1 MPDVDKLFEK
11 AEKYLQK
18 QKFESALET
27 YQEIFKYEPRDEE
40 VLVNLGDLS
49 MKLNRTAEGLRYQ
62 GQLADFYVQRNDV
75 NKAIVTYR
83 KILKTSAQDV
93 NVLTKLAAL
102 LEKSQK
108 NSEALEAYREALQ
121 LYRKAGANAQVMDC
135 LEHLVKLDPSNL
147 EANVELGEMA
157 GTRQPKIASTSFLKA
172 AQLARQA
179 GDEKRWGDLVDRA
192 YAVEPTNEVCCL
204 AAAEVR
210 LKRDRAAE
218 SIALLEPIY
227 QAKPDDIQVLEFLAE
242 AYLRTRDYVKAQPI
256 CWRAYQ
262 LHPDAIELVQRVAE
276 GFVQTSDTE
285 KALAVATQLRGALY
299 KQGKR
304 GEYLQIVE
312 KIYAADESN
321 LQVLETLSGLYNEMN
336 REDGLRRSLV
346 RLFNLYLAAELY
358 DKAAD
363 TLEKIIDVDPY
374 GEGHY
379 DRLLNLEGYID
390 KIWYGNI
397 ATRLQPPSGRPAS
410 GSQEG
415 GGVQAAKPESLDDL
429 IIEGEMFHQYQLTS
443 KLTATL
449 EKINRLFPGAEDEN
463 SRLRDLYNSAG
474 FHPAAAPA
482 KKPAATPVQQ
492 PIQPASVPYPP
503 GGPGAALQ
511 SLEDLR
517 KISEI
522 TANIYREGTP
532 QNVVQ
537 VAVNEIGRALNSSR
551 CWGGLGTSDRPAAL
565 WAEYCSPTSSA
576 SDPAAAAR
584 LFATLMGQAKA
595 KPDGWSMEDAAQFP
609 VLAPIASEIQKLGI
623 RSLLALP
630 LIENEQPSGLLLVEQ
645 CDRHRAWS
653 QGEIVLLNAIS
664 TQVAIAVNNTKLR
677 RLVRSLSG
685 TDEETGLLPRS
696 SYIDCML
703 SEALRAKKQSQPF
716 SVCLLEPENPSAL
729 AKALGDAGLQLYLKQ
744 VSKALQSNMRQND
757 IAIRYNPCSIAVLF
771 PDTALPQ
778 GGLALEKFSRA
789 ISQIKPDNANP
800 PQFCS
805 VICEVHL
812 SDSFDAVDGVTEA
825 INRLESVL
833 EQSRKEGGR
842 RVVLSKFEG

>member
-1 MPDVDKLFEK
+1 MPDVEKLFQK

-27 YQEIFKYEPRDEE
+27 YREIFKYEPRDEE

-49 MKLNRTAEGLRYQ
+49 MKLNRTAEGLRYL
-62 GQLADFYVQRNDV
+62 GQLADVYLQRNDI
-75 NKAIVTYR
+75 NKAIATYR
-83 KILKTSAQDV
+83 KILKSASQDV
-93 NVLTKLAAL
+93 NVLMKLATL
-102 LEKSQK
+102 LERTQK

-121 LYRKAGANAQVMDC
+121 LHRRAGANAQVMDC
-135 LEHLVKLDPSNL
+135 LEHIVKLDPANL
-147 EANVELGEMA
+147 EANVELGELA
-157 GTRQPKIASTSFLKA
+157 GTRQPEIASAAFLKA
-172 AQLARQA
+172 SQLARQA
-179 GDEKRWGDLVDRA
+179 GDEERCGELVDRA
-192 YAVEPTNEVCCL
+192 YAVEPTNEVCCI

-210 LKRDRAAE
+210 LKRDRAGE
-218 SIALLEPIY
+218 SVALLEPIY
-227 QAKPDDIQVLEFLAE
+227 QAKPDDIQVLELLAE
-242 AYLRTRDYVKAQPI
+242 AYLRTGAYVKAQPV

-262 LHPDAIELVQRVAE
+262 LRPDAIELVQRVAE
-276 GFVQTSDTE
+276 GFVQGGDAE

-304 GEYLQIVE
+304 NEYLEIVE

-346 RLFNLYLAAELY
+346 RLFNLYLAAEQY

-363 TLEKIIDVDPY
+363 TLEKILDVDPY

-397 ATRLQPPSGRPAS
+397 ATRLQPPSGRAAP
-410 GSQEG
+410 GSPEG
-415 GGVQAAKPESLDDL
+415 GGNQAPKPESLDDL
-429 IIEGEMFHQYQLTS
+429 IIEGEMFHQYQLTA
-443 KLTATL
+443 KLTATM
-449 EKINRLFPGAEDEN
+449 EEINRLFPGAEEEN
-463 SRLRDLYNSAG
+463 PRLRDLYNSAG
-474 FHPAAAPA
+474 FHPAPPPA
-482 KKPAATPVQQ
+482 KKPAVAAAP
-492 PIQPASVPYPP
+492 QPAPQASSPYPA

-532 QNVVQ
+532 QNVMQ
-537 VAVNEIGRALNSSR
+537 VAVNEIGRALNAGR
-551 CWGGLGTSDRPAAL
+551 CWGALGTSDRPAVV
-565 WAEYCSPTSSA
+565 WAEYCSPAVSGSDAASA
-576 SDPAAAAR
+576 AK
-584 LFATLMGQAKA
+584 LFATLMGQAKT
-595 KPDGWSMEDAAQFP
+595 KPDGWSMENAGQFP
-609 VLAPIASEIQKLGI
+609 VLAPISAEIQKLGI
-623 RSLLALP
+623 KSLLALP
-630 LIENEQPSGLLLVEQ
+630 LMENEQPSGLLLVEQ

-664 TQVAIAVNNTKLR
+664 TQVAIAVSNTRLR

-703 SEALRAKKQSQPF
+703 SEATRAKKQSQPF

-729 AKALGDAGLQLYLKQ
+729 AKALGDAGLQRYLKQ

-778 GGLALEKFSRA
+778 GGLAVEKFSRA
-789 ISQIKPDNANP
+789 IGQITPDNSNP
-800 PQFCS
+800 PNFCS
-805 VICEVHL
+805 VVCEVHL
-812 SDSFDAVDGVTEA
+812 SDNFDAVDGVSEV

-833 EQSRKEGGR
+833 EQSRKEGGK
-842 RVVLSKFEG
+842 RVMLSKFEG

>member
-49 MKLNRTAEGLRYQ
+49 MKLNRTADALRYQ
-62 GQLADFYVQRNDV
+62 GLLADFYVHRNDV
-75 NKAIVTYR
+75 NKAVATYR
-83 KILKTSAQDV
+83 KILKVSSQDL
-93 NVLTKLAAL
+93 NVLMKLAAL

-108 NSEALEAYREALQ
+108 NSEALETYREALQ
-121 LYRKAGANAQVMDC
+121 LHRKAGSNALVMDC
-135 LEHLVKLDPSNL
+135 LEHIVRLDPSNL
-147 EANVELGEMA
+147 EANIELGEMA
-157 GTRQPKIASTSFLKA
+157 GNRQPKVASQAFLKA
-172 AQLARQA
+172 AQLAREA
-179 GDEKRWGDLVDRA
+179 GDENRWGELVDRA
-192 YAVEPTNEVCCL
+192 YAVEPSNELCSI

-210 LKRDRAAE
+210 LMRDLAAE
-218 SIALLEPIY
+218 SVTLLEPVY
-227 QAKPDDIQVLEFLAE
+227 QAKPDDIQIVTLLAR
-242 AYLRTRDYVKAQPI
+242 AYLRTGEFAKAQPV
-256 CWRAYQ
+256 CWKAYQ
-262 LHPDAIELVQRVAE
+262 LRPDAIELVQKVAE
-276 GFVQTSDTE
+276 GFVQAGDAE

-304 GEYLQIVE
+304 SEYLEIVE

-321 LQVLETLSGLYNEMN
+321 LQVLETLSNLYNEMN
-336 REDGLRRSLV
+336 REDGLRRSLG
-346 RLFNLYLAAELY
+346 RLFNLYLAVEQY

-397 ATRLQPPSGRPAS
+397 ATRLQPPSGHSVA
-410 GSQEG
+410 GGAAGEG
-415 GGVQAAKPESLDDL
+415 VAGAKQESLDDL
-429 IIEGEMFHQYQLTS
+429 IIEGEMFHQYQLTA
-443 KLTATL
+443 KLTTTL
-449 EKINRLFPGAEDEN
+449 EKINRLFPGAEEEN
-463 SRLRDLYNSAG
+463 PRLRDLYNTAG
-474 FHPAAAPA
+474 FHPTPAPA
-482 KKPAATPVQQ
+482 KKPPAAAP
-492 PIQPASVPYPP
+492 QPARKAEAPYPP

-532 QNVVQ
+532 QSVLQ
-537 VAVNEIGRALNSSR
+537 VAVNEIGRALNASR
-551 CWGGLGTSDRPAAL
+551 CWGALGTTDRPAAL
-565 WAEYCSPTSSA
+565 SAEYCSPTSSA
-576 SDPAAAAR
+576 SDAASAAR
-584 LFATLMGQAKA
+584 VFATLMSQAKA
-595 KPDGWSMEDAAQFP
+595 KPDGWSMEDAVQFP
-609 VLAPIASEIQKLGI
+609 VLAPIAADIQKLGI
-623 RSLLALP
+623 KSLLALP
-630 LIENEQPSGLLLVEQ
+630 LMEKEQPSGLLLVEQ
-645 CDRHRAWS
+645 LESYRAWTP
-653 QGEIVLLNAIS
+653 GEIVLLKAIS
-664 TQVAIAVNNTKLR
+664 TQVAIAVSNTKLR

-696 SYIDCML
+696 SYLDCML
-703 SEALRAKKQSQPF
+703 SEASRAKNQAQPF
-716 SVCLLEPENPSAL
+716 SVCLLEPENPTAL
-729 AKALGDAGLQLYLKQ
+729 AKGLGDAGLQRYLKQ

-778 GGLALEKFSRA
+778 GGLAVEKFRRA
-789 ISQIKPDNANP
+789 ISQIKPDNNAP
-800 PQFCS
+800 PNFCS
-805 VICEVHL
+805 AVCEVHL
-812 SDSFDAVDGVTEA
+812 SGNFDAVDGVTEA

-833 EQSRKEGGR
+833 EQSRKDGGQ

>member
-1 MPDVDKLFEK
+1 MPDVNKLFEK

-27 YQEIFKYEPRDEE
+27 YQEIFRYEPRDEE

-49 MKLNRTAEGLRYQ
+49 MKLNRTAEGVRYQ
-62 GQLADFYVQRNDV
+62 GLLADFYVQRNDI
-75 NKAIVTYR
+75 NKAVATYR
-83 KILKTSAQDV
+83 KILKSTPQDV
-93 NVLTKLAAL
+93 NVLMKLAAL
-102 LEKSQK
+102 LEKTKK
-108 NSEALEAYREALQ
+108 NSEALETYREALQ
-121 LYRKAGANAQVMDC
+121 LHRRAGANAQVMDC
-135 LEHLVKLDPSNL
+135 LEHIVKLDPANL

-157 GTRQPKIASTSFLKA
+157 GTRQPEIASASFLTA
-172 AQLARQA
+172 AQMARQA
-179 GDEKRWGDLVDRA
+179 GDETRWGELVDRA
-192 YAVEPTNEVCCL
+192 YAVEPTNETCCI

-210 LKRDRAAE
+210 LKGDRAGE
-218 SIALLEPIY
+218 SVALLEPIY
-227 QAKPDDIQVLEFLAE
+227 QAKQDDIQVLELLAE
-242 AYLRTRDYVKAQPI
+242 AYLRTGDFAKAQPV

-262 LHPDAIELVQRVAE
+262 LRPDAIELVQRVAE
-276 GFVQTSDTE
+276 GFVQAGDAE

-304 GEYLQIVE
+304 NEYLQIVE

-346 RLFNLYLAAELY
+346 RLFNLYLAAEQY

-363 TLEKIIDVDPY
+363 TLERIIDVEPY

-397 ATRLQPPSGRPAS
+397 ASRLQPPSGRAAP

-415 GGVQAAKPESLDDL
+415 AGIPAAKPESLDDL
-429 IIEGEMFHQYQLTS
+429 IIEGEMFHQYQLTA
-443 KLTATL
+443 KLTAML
-449 EKINRLFPGAEDEN
+449 EKTNRLFPGAEEEN
-463 SRLRDLYNSAG
+463 PRLRDLYNSAG
-474 FHPAAAPA
+474 FHPTPPLA
-482 KKPAATPVQQ
+482 KKPAAVAPQ
-492 PIQPASVPYPP
+492 PPAPQASSPYPA

-522 TANIYREGTP
+522 TANIYREGAP
-532 QNVVQ
+532 QNVMQ
-537 VAVNEIGRALNSSR
+537 VAVNEIGRALNASR
-551 CWGGLGTSDRPAAL
+551 CWGALGTSDRPAAL
-565 WAEYCSPTSSA
+565 WAEYCSPTASGSDAASA
-576 SDPAAAAR
+576 AK

-595 KPDGWSMEDAAQFP
+595 KPDGWSMEHAEQFP
-609 VLAPIASEIQKLGI
+609 VLEPISAEIQKLGI
-623 RSLLALP
+623 NSLLALP
-630 LIENEQPSGLLLVEQ
+630 LMESEQPSGLLLVEQ

-664 TQVAIAVNNTKLR
+664 TQVAIAVSNTKLR

-703 SEALRAKKQSQPF
+703 SEAARAKKQSQPF

-729 AKALGDAGLQLYLKQ
+729 AKTLGDAGLQRYLTQ
-744 VSKALQSNMRQND
+744 VSKVLQSNMRQND

-778 GGLALEKFSRA
+778 GGLAAEKFSRA
-789 ISQIKPDNANP
+789 ISQIKPDNNNP
-800 PQFCS
+800 PRFCS
-805 VICEVHL
+805 AVCEVHL
-812 SDSFDAVDGVTEA
+812 SDNFDAVDGVTEV

-833 EQSRKEGGR
+833 EQSRKEGGK
-842 RVVLSKFEG
+842 RVMLSKFEG